1 MALEDLDEVTLIE
14 KTQPRRQFDGVF
26 SLSEFL
32 FRVVDAQHRLVGVR
46 REHEALLEEARDVEL
61 VDPGDLLEPVQSDL
75 LEKRRLD
82 RI

>member
-26 SLSEFL
+26 FLPEFF
-32 FRVVDAQHRLVGVR
+32 FRVVDAQHGLVGVR
-46 REHEALLEEARDVEL
+46 REHEALLEEARNVEL
-61 VDPGDLLEPVQSDL
+61 VDPGDLLEPIQRDL

>member
-1 MALEDLDEVTLIE
+1 MALEDLDEMTLIE
-14 KTQPRRQFDGVF
+14 KTQPRREFDGVF
-26 SLSEFL
+26 SFPEFL

-46 REHEALLEEARDVEL
+46 REHEALLEEARNVEL
-61 VDPGDLLEPVQSDL
+61 VDPGDLLEPIQRDL